1 MRKNSVI
8 LSTFMRL
15 SILLLSGVLLFS
27 SCSEF
32 TKVQKSTDYEYKL
45 RMADK
50 FYLNEKYNWAS
61 QLYAELFPL
70 YKGQPQ
76 FEDLFYKYAYSAY
89 NLKDWMNAENLFK
102 QFLDVFPTSPR
113 AEEMEFMRAYTYYRQ
128 SPKSD
133 LDQSN
138 TQRTIGLMQTFVNLH
153 PNSERAKQALEVI
166 EICRQKL
173 EDKSYKAAQLYYNM
187 THYKAAAIAFNSVM
201 EDFPDSEKSDFYKL
215 NIIKSY
221 YKYAEKSIDSRKV
234 ERYEKVL
241 LEINDFIDRFENSVY
256 RKEVDEFLTN
266 TQNNIKAFN
275 NEQIKTAD

>member
-1 MRKNSVI
+1 
-8 LSTFMRL
+8 MRL
-15 SILLLSGVLLFS
+15 SILFLSFVLLLS
-27 SCSEF
+27 SCTEF

-50 FYLNEKYNWAS
+50 FFLNEKYNWAS

-102 QFLDVFPTSPR
+102 QFIDVFPTSPR
-113 AEEMEFMRAYTYYRQ
+113 AEEMEFMRAYTYYKQ

-133 LDQSN
+133 LDQTN

-153 PNSERAKQALEVI
+153 PNSERAKEAKEII
-166 EICRQKL
+166 EICRLKL
-173 EDKSYKAAQLYYNM
+173 EDKAYKAAELYYNM
-187 THYKAAAIAFNSVM
+187 RHYRAAAIAYNSVM
-201 EDFPDSEKSDFYKL
+201 EDFPDSEKSDFYKF

-221 YKYAEKSIDSRKV
+221 YNYAERSIDSKKV

-241 LEINDFIDRFENSVY
+241 LEINDFIDRFEHSDY
-256 RKEVDEFLTN
+256 RKEVDGLLN
-266 TQNNIKAFN
+266 ITQNNIKALN
-275 NEQIKTAD
+275 NEQTKTAE